1 MYLLLHMRVFFYS
14 TPLTYLL
21 YVKYEFDDI
30 NVFADSS
37 FTTFSWLRPNTS
49 QYQFTVKRQA
59 VPLLPRKKKKRNTRE
74 MKRELVNALHKIK
87 GP

>member
-37 FTTFSWLRPNTS
+37 FTTVSWLRPNTS
-49 QYQFTVKRQA
+49 QYQFAVKRQA
-59 VPLLPRKKKKRNTRE
+59 VPLLPRKKKKETRE
-74 MKRELVNALHKIK
+74 K
-87 GP
+87 